1 MEVNNTLDSLKVEQT
16 IEKLS
21 ARINER
27 FPGSGL
33 GNTCE
38 NFLQFTKNSKASI
51 DWIAK
56 PNLLLRSVAYIS
68 IALVLGLIVYS
79 LTLVDFKLKSTLS
92 EIVTVLEASI
102 NNIVFLGAG
111 IFFLYTLENRW
122 KRIRT
127 IKFLNQVRGFAHVV
141 DMHQLTKD
149 PQLLASGS
157 KNTKSSPKR
166 LLNKYEMQRYLDY
179 CDEFLSLIGKVAALY
194 SQSIPDEVIL
204 QSANEIES
212 LCSNMANKV
221 WQKMNILSQIDET
234 KIPS

>member
-1 MEVNNTLDSLKVEQT
+1 MDVNNTLDSKKVEQT
-16 IEKLS
+16 IAKLS

-38 NFLQFTKNSKASI
+38 NFLQFTKNSKQSI

-56 PNLLLRSVAYIS
+56 PNILLRAVAYIS
-68 IALVLGLIVYS
+68 IALVLGLIIYS
-79 LTLVDFKLKSTLS
+79 LTLIDFKLKTTLA

-122 KRIRT
+122 KRLRT

-149 PQLLASGS
+149 PQLLSS
-157 KNTKSSPKR
+157 SKKNTKSSPKR
-166 LLNKYEMQRYLDY
+166 FLNKYEMQRYLDY

-221 WQKMNILSQIDET
+221 WQKMNILSQMEDAKE
-234 KIPS
+234 

>member
-1 MEVNNTLDSLKVEQT
+1 MEVYNTLNPKKVEQT

-27 FPGSGL
+27 FPESGL

-38 NFLQFTKNSKASI
+38 NFLKFTKNSKASI

-56 PNLLLRSVAYIS
+56 PNFLLRAVAYFS
-68 IALVLGLIVYS
+68 IALVLSLIIYS
-79 LTLVDFKLKSTLS
+79 LTLIDFKLKSTLA

-149 PQLLASGS
+149 PQLIASHAQD
-157 KNTKSSPKR
+157 TKSSPKR

-221 WQKMNILSQIDET
+221 WQKLNILSQIEE
-234 KIPS
+234 KKK

>member
-1 MEVNNTLDSLKVEQT
+1 MNVNNTLNSEKVEQT

-33 GNTCE
+33 GNTCS
-38 NFLQFTKNSKASI
+38 NFLQFTKNSKQSI

-56 PNLLLRSVAYIS
+56 PNILLRSIAYLS
-68 IALVLGLIVYS
+68 IALVIGLIVYS
-79 LTLVDFKLKSTLS
+79 LTLIDFKLKSTLS

-102 NNIVFLGAG
+102 NNVVFLGAG

-122 KRIRT
+122 KRLRT

-149 PQLLASGS
+149 PQLIASGS
-157 KNTKSSPKR
+157 QDTKSSPKR

-221 WQKMNILSQIDET
+221 WQKMSILSQVEE
-234 KIPS
+234 KKA